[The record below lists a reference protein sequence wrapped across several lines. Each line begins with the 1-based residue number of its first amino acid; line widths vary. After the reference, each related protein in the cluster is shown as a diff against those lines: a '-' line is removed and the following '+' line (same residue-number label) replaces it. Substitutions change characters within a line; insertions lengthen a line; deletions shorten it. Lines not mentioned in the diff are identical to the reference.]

1 MSKTLPVPIPAV
13 APGAHV
19 DAGTLARHLGNWR
32 TAPDAG
38 PVYHALADAIRLSVL
53 DGRLPLGAQLP
64 SERTLAAVLRVSR
77 TTITSAY
84 SELRESGHLVGRQ
97 GARSITALP
106 QANRPEH
113 SGGYVPAPATGIDLA
128 NASMAAPEG
137 VIFESYR
144 EAVDSLCP
152 YLSGIGLEHFGL
164 PQLREAVAQRYRER
178 GLPTS
183 PDQIMI
189 TSGAQHALALLL
201 ATYVAPLDRVLVEH
215 PTYLG
220 LLEAVR
226 RHGAKPVPVGVRS
239 ATAQEARLGV
249 EAGWEPSAVE
259 IAMRQTAPNLA
270 VLIIDN
276 HNPTGLT
283 MPVEDR
289 KALAEAVLRTRTLTV
304 VDESLLDIWHEA
316 PPPPPFASFVA
327 ERPELVITLGSMSKS
342 FWGGLRLGWI
352 RAEAEVIRRVAA
364 TRPTIDL
371 GTPIVEQ
378 LTATN
383 LLAKAG
389 QILPA
394 RRELAVTRRA
404 FLTAEL
410 SRALPDWEITTG
422 KGGLSLWV
430 QLPKP
435 MSSALAAAATRL
447 GLALVAGP
455 RFGVGGAFER
465 HLRIPHT
472 QPEPVLAQGVEL
484 LERAWR
490 SVTGGSVEATPRTLV
505 S

>member
-1 MSKTLPVPIPAV
+1 M
-13 APGAHV
+13 
-19 DAGTLARHLGNWR
+19 DATTLARHLGNWR

-64 SERTLAAVLRVSR
+64 SERTLAQALRVSR
-77 TTITSAY
+77 TTVTSAY
-84 SELRESGHLVGRQ
+84 GELRESGHLVGRQ
-97 GARSITALP
+97 GARSATALP
-106 QANRPEH
+106 QGNRANPAD
-113 SGGYVPAPATGIDLA
+113 GPIPVPPTGIDLA
-128 NASMAAPEG
+128 NAALAAPEG

-152 YLSGIGLEHFGL
+152 YLASIGLEHFGL
-164 PQLREAVAQRYRER
+164 PQLREAVAQRYRDR

-189 TSGAQHALALLL
+189 TNGAQHGLALLL

-215 PTYLG
+215 PTYMG

-239 ATAQEARLGV
+239 VTDHEARLGV
-249 EAGWEPSAVE
+249 EAGWETSAID

-270 VLIIDN
+270 VLTIDN

-283 MPVEDR
+283 MPIEDR
-289 KALAEAVLRTRTLTV
+289 TALAEAVLRTRTLTV
-304 VDESLLDIWHEA
+304 VDESLLDIWHEHA
-316 PPPPPFASFVA
+316 PPAPFASLMA
-327 ERPELVITLGSMSKS
+327 ERPELAITLGSMSKS

-364 TRPTIDL
+364 TRPAIDL

-378 LTATN
+378 LAATH
-383 LLAKAG
+383 LLANADH
-389 QILPA
+389 ILPN

-410 SRALPDWEITTG
+410 ARALPDWEPTTG

-435 MSSALAAAATRL
+435 MSSALAAAAARI
-447 GLALVAGP
+447 GLAVTAGP
-455 RFGVGGAFER
+455 RFGTGGAFER

-490 SVTGGSVEATPRTLV
+490 SVTGGSVETTPRTLV

>member
-1 MSKTLPVPIPAV
+1 M
-13 APGAHV
+13 
-19 DAGTLARHLGNWR
+19 DAATLARHLGNWR
-32 TAPDAG
+32 TSPEAG

-64 SERTLAAVLRVSR
+64 SERTLSAALRVSR
-77 TTITSAY
+77 TTVTSAY
-84 SELRESGHLVGRQ
+84 GELRESGHLVGRQ
-97 GARSITALP
+97 GARSATALP
-106 QANRPEH
+106 PANQPQHR
-113 SGGYVPAPATGIDLA
+113 GGFTPTPTTGVDLA
-128 NASMAAPEG
+128 NASMSAPEG

-152 YLSGIGLEHFGL
+152 YLAGIGLDHFGL
-164 PQLREAVAQRYRER
+164 PQLREAVARHYRER
-178 GLPTS
+178 GLSTS
-183 PDQIMI
+183 PEQIMI

-239 ATAQEARLGV
+239 VTAREEKLGV
-249 EAGWEPSAVE
+249 EAGWEPSAIE

-283 MPVEDR
+283 MPLDHR
-289 KALAEAVLRTRTLTV
+289 KALADVVLRTRTLTV
-304 VDESLLDIWHEA
+304 IDESLLDMWHES
-316 PPPPPFASFVA
+316 PPPAPFASLVA

-352 RAEAEVIRRVAA
+352 RAEAEVIRRIAT

-378 LTATN
+378 LTATS
-383 LLAKAG
+383 LLAKTG
-389 QILPA
+389 QVLPA
-394 RRELAVTRRA
+394 RQALLAQRRA

-410 SRALPDWEITTG
+410 ARVLPDWEPTTG

-435 MSSALAAAATRL
+435 MSSALAAAAARL

-455 RFGVGGAFER
+455 RFGAGGSFER

-490 SVTGGSVEATPRTLV
+490 SVTGGSVELTPRTLV